1 MFFFYQ
7 KWLKKAQKVQKNNA
21 NNKDS
26 SFLKATVVSPDEE
39 TRKAIENVAES
50 NSTKILFFDG
60 NKTIDEQIRDL
71 VNKMIDNFGKFY
83 KYQFK
88 ASNQTIQYYSTA
100 SLSWPSRKKIN

>member
-1 MFFFYQ
+1 M
-7 KWLKKAQKVQKNNA
+7 
-21 NNKDS
+21 
-26 SFLKATVVSPDEE
+26 SPDEE

-100 SLSWPSRKKIN
+100 SLS